1 MPLHERWSKFC
12 DSLLDEEHASSR
24 IPLPGEYI
32 VVEMHP
38 WSLLWNLN
46 GSDVPSKLKEKLLNY
61 PFRKYCAVV
70 YKVRGFFFSTSFPLL
85 LNLNIHPVPRH
96 DITERSDLPDLPPTS
111 PLQL

>member
-1 MPLHERWSKFC
+1 MPLHVGERWSKFC

-38 WSLLWNLN
+38 WSLLWNMN
-46 GSDVPSKLKEKLLNY
+46 GSDVPSKLKEELLNY

-70 YKVRGFFFSTSFPLL
+70 YKVGTFP
-85 LNLNIHPVPRH
+85 
-96 DITERSDLPDLPPTS
+96 
-111 PLQL
+111 